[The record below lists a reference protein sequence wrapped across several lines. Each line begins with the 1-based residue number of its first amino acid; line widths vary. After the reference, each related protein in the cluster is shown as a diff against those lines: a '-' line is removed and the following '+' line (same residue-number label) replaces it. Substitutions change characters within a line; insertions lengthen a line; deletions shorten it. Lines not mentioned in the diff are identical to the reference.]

1 VYAFKTLWFGARLM
15 LHRRGIVRSRK
26 LQP

>member
-1 VYAFKTLWFGARLM
+1 VYGLKTLGAVARLM

-26 LQP
+26 FEP